1 MLGARVQRSP
11 ILDLQ
16 QPPSPSTGEV
26 WPGHQGELPGLWGR
40 VHQDNCTEW
49 SPLAPKVQ
57 AEETAFDELVMR
69 KTLKGE
75 AKTKKKKGTK
85 DREKKYTPTT
95 KAEMWACMI
104 PGTLSQSFCAYFE
117 GPIAL
122 LHYERYNSSGW
133 HSRIWA
139 DLGVTLPGRHGS
151 TMRE

>member
-85 DREKKYTPTT
+85 DREKKIHTND
-95 KAEMWACMI
+95 
-104 PGTLSQSFCAYFE
+104 QSRDV
-117 GPIAL
+117 G
-122 LHYERYNSSGW
+122 LHDTR
-133 HSRIWA
+133 
-139 DLGVTLPGRHGS
+139 DTLPIVLRLFRRPNRFA
-151 TMRE
+151 TLRTI